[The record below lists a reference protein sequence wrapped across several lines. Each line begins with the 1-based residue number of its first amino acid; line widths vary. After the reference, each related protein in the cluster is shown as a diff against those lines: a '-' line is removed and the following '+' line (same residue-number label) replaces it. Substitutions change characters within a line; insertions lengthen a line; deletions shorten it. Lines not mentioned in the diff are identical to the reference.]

1 MFLFRIFIFFATS
14 FKQTGSVGLPV
25 LNHLMFGPTAKYL
38 HQSLSDSRC
47 LGLVILYFGTRF
59 GKADF
64 FCQFPSEV
72 DMGVT
77 REMLDRL
84 GLNRDP
90 KRTPWTVF
98 ELQDMLVLIR
108 RR

>member
-1 MFLFRIFIFFATS
+1 VFLFRFFIFFATS
-14 FKQTGSVGLPV
+14 FKQTGSVSLPV

-47 LGLVILYFGTRF
+47 LGYVILYFGTRF

-64 FCQFPSEV
+64 FCEFPSEV

-77 REMLDRL
+77 REMLERL

-90 KRTPWTVF
+90 KKNALDSFRNARHACNGPT
-98 ELQDMLVLIR
+98 
-108 RR
+108 